1 MRTKDNQAASRVV
14 NLPTVPSYQCCT
26 HMFVGKQTQTI
37 KMNLMMTSLF
47 LPLLLAQVTVPVKS
61 RLLSVHVTSYKTSR
75 TTLSS
80 SVRCALDTANRTSS
94 SSSLEHC
101 SLSCTRDGTCTG
113 FNIKNSTTCDY
124 VITPVLVS
132 TSRTQPPVIT

>member
-1 MRTKDNQAASRVV
+1 MIASDKSSSLTTMYSSPDLLPIIHFIGFYSITRQKSKDMMLVPMV
-14 NLPTVPSYQCCT
+14 LP
-26 HMFVGKQTQTI
+26 
-37 KMNLMMTSLF
+37 L
-47 LPLLLAQVTVPVKS
+47 LLLAQVTVPVTS

-80 SVRCALDTANRTSS
+80 SVKCALDTANRTSS

-113 FNIKNSTTCDY
+113 FNIKNSTTCDH
-124 VITPVLVS
+124 VMTPRDWL
-132 TSRTQPPVIT
+132 QHQELNHL